1 MTKKT
6 FYALIAEV
14 EESLEGYPNAQLIIS
29 IGRCSNEIAMDKGWP
44 LVEILA
50 SYVNYVSPFL
60 NQGVMEEVFQ

>member
-14 EESLEGYPNAQLIIS
+14 EESLEGHLNAQLIIS
-29 IGRCSNEIAMDKGWP
+29 IGRCNNEIAMDKKWP

-60 NQGVMEEVFQ
+60 HQVTMEEVYQ